1 MQCCFLSFSLPS
13 VCSHSTAALKKVG
26 DEDDSHGWIEGLAI
40 LISVIVV
47 VIVTAFNDYSKERQF
62 RGLQNRIEGEH
73 KFSVIRN
80 GEANDISVGDI
91 VVGDICQIK
100 YGDLL
105 PADGVLIQSND
116 LKVSD
121 KCDDNVNSKLL
132 RFDAPIPHAICSRL
146 ECFETKP
153 NSN

>member
-1 MQCCFLSFSLPS
+1 MYF
-13 VCSHSTAALKKVG
+13 TAVIAG
-26 DEDDSHGWIEGLAI
+26 QEDEDHHGWIEGLAI

-80 GEANDISVGDI
+80 GEANNISVGDI

-116 LKVSD
+116 LKVRT
-121 KCDDNVNSKLL
+121 KLEHVNRVCTLYTTQTHSHSL
-132 RFDAPIPHAICSRL
+132 
-146 ECFETKP
+146 T
-153 NSN
+153 NSYRHTVYIDIHTYYAQSTVYK